1 MTNEEF
7 YNLYANTPLKERNKI
22 LDNGMILS
30 EVYNELKVL
39 ENTIRPA
46 IIRQRKLLNMVNW
59 DKINNK
65 KG

>member
-7 YNLYANTPLKERNKI
+7 YNLYANTPLKERNRI

-39 ENTIRPA
+39 DNTIRPA